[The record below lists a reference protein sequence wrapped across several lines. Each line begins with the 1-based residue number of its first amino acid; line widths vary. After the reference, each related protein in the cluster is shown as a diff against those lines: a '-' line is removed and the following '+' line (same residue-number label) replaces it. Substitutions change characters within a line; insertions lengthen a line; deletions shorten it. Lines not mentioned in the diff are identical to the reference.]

1 MKRVRK
7 KSYLILGLIV
17 FIIAA
22 VVLTLV
28 ILSFVNG
35 TVEEKS
41 RVWMIVTAVV
51 SGVVGLSGLGS
62 IIWFFAKTYPVQEN
76 LEIK

>member
-35 TVEEKS
+35 TVD
-41 RVWMIVTAVV
+41 
-51 SGVVGLSGLGS
+51 
-62 IIWFFAKTYPVQEN
+62 
-76 LEIK
+76 